1 MTEGG
6 PPPPKSCSR
15 RKPGTTERAR
25 ALRWQENSAEG
36 LLWQELR
43 GRQLAG
49 FQFTRQFPIG
59 PYFADFCCR
68 KSKLVVEVDGSQH
81 ADSEHDRRRDLF
93 IRSAGYAIL
102 RFWNGDVLK
111 HRTAVCESI
120 LATLSG
126 NLPAETDHG
135 DLRFAAGRHD

>member
-6 PPPPKSCSR
+6 TPPTNSRSR

-25 ALRWQENSAEG
+25 DLRWQENTAEG
-36 LLWQELR
+36 LLWQELK
-43 GRQLAG
+43 GRRLGG

-68 KSKLVVEVDGSQH
+68 KMKLVVEIDGSQH

-93 IRSAGYAIL
+93 IRSKGYSIL
-102 RFWNGDVLK
+102 RFWSHDVLK

-126 NLPAETDHG
+126 NLPVETDKG
-135 DLRFAAGRHD
+135 DLRFAGGRHG